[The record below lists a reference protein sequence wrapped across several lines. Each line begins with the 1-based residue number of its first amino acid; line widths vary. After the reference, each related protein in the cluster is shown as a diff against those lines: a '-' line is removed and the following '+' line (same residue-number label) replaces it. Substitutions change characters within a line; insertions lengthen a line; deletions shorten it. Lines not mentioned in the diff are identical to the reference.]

1 MKLMNTE
8 EMVTL
13 IGMGIAIGISIGFVL
28 KVFIDTYYQI
38 ESLPL

>member
-28 KVFIDTYYQI
+28 KVK
-38 ESLPL
+38 